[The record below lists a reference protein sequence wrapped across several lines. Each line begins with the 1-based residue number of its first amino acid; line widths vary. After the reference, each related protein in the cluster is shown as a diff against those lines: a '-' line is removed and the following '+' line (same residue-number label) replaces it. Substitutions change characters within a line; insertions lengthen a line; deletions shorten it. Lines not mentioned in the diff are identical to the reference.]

1 MITEIGAFLHK
12 GAGSAMLADLKKDK
26 RVLGIYVEAG
36 RTDDLFAFR
45 EFGSASE
52 NEIVTILVAEK
63 DADKAFDVVC
73 KKAGLTEPQSGLVYQ
88 MPLHKKSG

>member
-1 MITEIGAFLHK
+1 MITEIGALLHK
-12 GAGSAMLADLKKDK
+12 GAGNQLLGELKKDK

-36 RTDDLFAFR
+36 RTEDLFAFR

-52 NEIVTILVAEK
+52 NDIVTMLVAEK
-63 DADKAFDVVC
+63 DADKMFDLVC
-73 KKAGLTEPQSGLVYQ
+73 KKAGLKEPQSGLVYQ

>member
-12 GAGSAMLADLKKDK
+12 GAGSAMMSDLKSDK
-26 RVLGIYVEAG
+26 RVLGVYVEAG
-36 RTDDLFAFR
+36 RTDDMFAFR

-52 NEIVTILVAEK
+52 NEILTVLVAEK
-63 DADKAFDVVC
+63 DAEKVFDIVC

>member
-1 MITEIGAFLHK
+1 MITEIGAFVHK
-12 GAGSAMLADLKKDK
+12 GAGSAMMADLKSDT

-52 NEIVTILVAEK
+52 NEILTILVAEK
-63 DADKAFDVVC
+63 DANNIFEIVC
-73 KKAGLTEPQSGLVYQ
+73 EKAGLTEPQSGLVYQ

>member
-12 GAGSAMLADLKKDK
+12 GAGNQLVAELKSDK

-52 NEIVTILVAEK
+52 NDILTVLVEEKNAEK
-63 DADKAFDVVC
+63 IFDIIC

-88 MPLHKKSG
+88 MPLHKKAG

>member
-1 MITEIGAFLHK
+1 MMTEIGAFLHK

-52 NEIVTILVAEK
+52 NEIVTILVAEN
-63 DADKAFDVVC
+63 DADKGRRRQTARRRKAV
-73 KKAGLTEPQSGLVYQ
+73 KKGGQGCA
-88 MPLHKKSG
+88 

>member
-12 GAGSAMLADLKKDK
+12 GAGAQLVADLKTDK
-26 RVLGIYVEAG
+26 RVLGAYVEAG

-52 NEIVTILVAEK
+52 NDILTVLVESK
-63 DADKAFDVVC
+63 NADKIFTLIC
-73 KKAGLTEPQSGLVYQ
+73 KKAGLHEPQSGLVYQ
-88 MPLHKKSG
+88 MPVHTRIA